1 MREILKLAHMNRAQ
15 LIKRILDQEKSI
27 RALMIERDE
36 IDREFVELYTK
47 VKLEEQRMQRKRDRY
62 LAVLNGVNDEE
73 VETRGDPEPSAEG
86 GADPVGS
93 AEEVRGGHPGGDDPG
108 APVGEPD
115 QLHE

>member
-27 RALMIERDE
+27 KALMIERDE

-62 LAVLNGVNDEE
+62 LAVLNGDDYEE
-73 VETRGDPEPSAEG
+73 VEGRGDPEPIEEG
-86 GADPVGS
+86 GADPVGE
-93 AEEVRGGHPGGDDPG
+93 AKGDCNVGGARDVQGDAAGVDHPG
-108 APVGEPD
+108 
-115 QLHE
+115 

>member
-15 LIKRILDQEKSI
+15 LIKKILDQEKSI
-27 RALMIERDE
+27 KALMIERDE

-73 VETRGDPEPSAEG
+73 VETRGDPEPSAEREG
-86 GADPVGS
+86 GDPVRE
-93 AEEVRGGHPGGDDPG
+93 AEGGCDVSGTRDVQGDAAGVDQPG
-108 APVGEPD
+108 
-115 QLHE
+115 

>member
-1 MREILKLAHMNRAQ
+1 MRELLKLAHMNRAQ

-62 LAVLNGVNDEE
+62 LAVLNGDDYEE
-73 VETRGDPEPSAEG
+73 VEARGDPEPIEQGGTDPVGEAEG
-86 GADPVGS
+86 GCDVSGTRDVQGDAAGVD
-93 AEEVRGGHPGGDDPG
+93 HPG
-108 APVGEPD
+108 
-115 QLHE
+115 